1 MSKKEQRKAPV
12 LRFKGFTDDWEQRK
26 LGDKITR
33 IKSYSISHGY
43 ETMHDTNTKYIHYGD
58 IHTGKVKIIN
68 DINILPN
75 IKDNNYIGLNKG
87 DIVVADA
94 SEDYKGI
101 ADACLVNTDT
111 DSNKIVAGL
120 HTIALRPQKDT
131 YPQYLYT
138 YLSTDIF
145 KHFGYKTG
153 TGLKVFGIS
162 YKELAKF
169 LVSSPSIKEQK
180 EISKLIS
187 LIEKNIDLQQ
197 RKLKEL
203 KQIKGSLL
211 TKILAGKN
219 SNQPILRFRNFKNN
233 WKQYRLKDLYTYS
246 NGKAHEQRQQLNG
259 KYELINLN
267 SISIDGSL
275 KSSGK
280 YVNKSKDILKKNDL
294 VMVLSDIAHGLLLGR
309 VAVIPKDNKYVL
321 NQRIALLRPQKNDE
335 NSNFMASLINNNQ
348 SYFHRMGSG
357 TSQLNI
363 SKSAVTESKWF
374 IPEPDEQLAIGNLL
388 KEIDNYIFLQQDKIN
403 QLTALRKF
411 LSQNLFI

>member
-1 MSKKEQRKAPV
+1 MSNKEERKAPV

-26 LGDKITR
+26 LGDIAKRVIR
-33 IKSYSISHGY
+33 KNK
-43 ETMHDTNTKYIHYGD
+43 E
-58 IHTGKVKIIN
+58 N
-68 DINILPN
+68 DILPVLTN
-75 IKDNNYIGLNKG
+75 SADLGIVLQNDYFDKAIAKNLNNYY
-87 DIVVADA
+87 IVSHNDFV
-94 SEDYKGI
+94 Y
-101 ADACLVNTDT
+101 NP
-111 DSNKIVAGL
+111 
-120 HTIALRPQKDT
+120 R
-131 YPQYLYT
+131 
-138 YLSTDIF
+138 
-145 KHFGYKTG
+145 
-153 TGLKVFGIS
+153 
-162 YKELAKF
+162 
-169 LVSSPSIKEQK
+169 
-180 EISKLIS
+180 ISKKAPFGPINRNKLNIQGVMS
-187 LIEKNIDLQQ
+187 PLYLVFRFNSEMDLNFLEYYFQSSKWYPFMYKNGDSGARADRFAIKNSVLMNMTINVPTLDQQKRIGKILLLLENSIALQQ

-246 NGKAHEQRQQLNG
+246 NGKAHEQSQQLNG

-321 NQRIALLRPQKNDE
+321 NQRIALLRPQKNDK

>member
-1 MSKKEQRKAPV
+1 MSNKRQRKAPA
-12 LRFKGFTDDWEQRK
+12 LRFKGFTDDWEQHK
-26 LGDKITR
+26 LGEL
-33 IKSYSISHGY
+33 SIIQSGKTPSSHNLKNYYPSEIPWVRTGDLNNDLIISC
-43 ETMHDTNTKYIHYGD
+43 EKYISKQGAKSLSFLPPNTVLIAMYGGFNQ
-58 IHTGKVKIIN
+58 IGRTGLLTFSATIN
-68 DINILPN
+68 QALASILPN
-75 IKDNNYIGLNKG
+75 SITNSYFLLELLNKHKNDWRRIAASSRKDPNITKK
-87 DIVVADA
+87 DI
-94 SEDYKGI
+94 E
-101 ADACLVNTDT
+101 
-111 DSNKIVAGL
+111 NKNL
-120 HTIALRPQKDT
+120 FFTTK
-131 YPQYLYT
+131 
-138 YLSTDIF
+138 
-145 KHFGYKTG
+145 
-153 TGLKVFGIS
+153 
-162 YKELAKF
+162 
-169 LVSSPSIKEQK
+169 KEQK
-180 EISKLIS
+180 QIENTIFHLSKLIS
-187 LIEKNIDLQQ
+187 LQQ

-246 NGKAHEQRQQLNG
+246 NGKAHEQSQQLNG

>member
-1 MSKKEQRKAPV
+1 MSNKEERKAPV

-26 LGDKITR
+26 LGDIAKRVIR
-33 IKSYSISHGY
+33 KNK
-43 ETMHDTNTKYIHYGD
+43 E
-58 IHTGKVKIIN
+58 N
-68 DINILPN
+68 DILPVLTN
-75 IKDNNYIGLNKG
+75 SADLGIVLQNDYFDKAIAKNLNNYY
-87 DIVVADA
+87 IVSHNDFV
-94 SEDYKGI
+94 Y
-101 ADACLVNTDT
+101 NP
-111 DSNKIVAGL
+111 
-120 HTIALRPQKDT
+120 R
-131 YPQYLYT
+131 
-138 YLSTDIF
+138 
-145 KHFGYKTG
+145 
-153 TGLKVFGIS
+153 
-162 YKELAKF
+162 
-169 LVSSPSIKEQK
+169 
-180 EISKLIS
+180 ISKKAPFGPINRNKLNIQGVMS
-187 LIEKNIDLQQ
+187 PLYLVFRFNSEMDLNFLEYYFQSSKWYPFMYKNGDSGARADRFAIKNSVLMNMTINVPTLDQQKRIGKILLLLENSIALQQ

-246 NGKAHEQRQQLNG
+246 NGKAHEQSQQLNG

-348 SYFHRMGSG
+348 SYFYRMGSG

-403 QLTALRKF
+403 QLTVLRKF

>member
-1 MSKKEQRKAPV
+1 MITVLKTKENPLFLANY
-12 LRFKGFTDDWEQRK
+12 LRAKYVFKFARLVEGGNVSNLYFER
-26 LGDKITR
+26 
-33 IKSYSISHGY
+33 Y
-43 ETMHDTNTKYIHYGD
+43 EDTN
-58 IHTGKVKIIN
+58 
-68 DINILPN
+68 IL
-75 IKDNNYIGLNKG
+75 I
-87 DIVVADA
+87 
-94 SEDYKGI
+94 
-101 ADACLVNTDT
+101 
-111 DSNKIVAGL
+111 
-120 HTIALRPQKDT
+120 
-131 YPQYLYT
+131 
-138 YLSTDIF
+138 
-145 KHFGYKTG
+145 
-153 TGLKVFGIS
+153 
-162 YKELAKF
+162 
-169 LVSSPSIKEQK
+169 PSKNEQQN
-180 EISKLIS
+180 ISKLILKIDK
-187 LIEKNIDLQQ
+187 LIALQQ

-246 NGKAHEQRQQLNG
+246 NGKAHEQSQQLNG

-321 NQRIALLRPQKNDE
+321 NQRIALLRPQKNDK

>member
-1 MSKKEQRKAPV
+1 MRPNNATSPYFLFYLLQTDNLQSQVINKSKGGTQPNLSMRLLEH
-12 LRFKGFTDDWEQRK
+12 FKIFVPNNIDYQTQIAR
-26 LGDKITR
+26 LLINVDKI
-33 IKSYSISHGY
+33 IS
-43 ETMHDTNTKYIHYGD
+43 
-58 IHTGKVKIIN
+58 
-68 DINILPN
+68 
-75 IKDNNYIGLNKG
+75 
-87 DIVVADA
+87 
-94 SEDYKGI
+94 
-101 ADACLVNTDT
+101 
-111 DSNKIVAGL
+111 
-120 HTIALRPQKDT
+120 
-131 YPQYLYT
+131 
-138 YLSTDIF
+138 
-145 KHFGYKTG
+145 
-153 TGLKVFGIS
+153 
-162 YKELAKF
+162 
-169 LVSSPSIKEQK
+169 
-180 EISKLIS
+180 
-187 LIEKNIDLQQ
+187 LQQ

-246 NGKAHEQRQQLNG
+246 NGKAHEQSQQLNG

-348 SYFHRMGSG
+348 SYFYRMGSG

-388 KEIDNYIFLQQDKIN
+388 KEIDNYIFRKLQ
-403 QLTALRKF
+403 
-411 LSQNLFI
+411 